1 MHLLFLPPSDVMN
14 EVIVSSPKPCLFPA
28 ATDIS
33 YVVYGVRLFISYLLS
48 LSVVVFRIRE
58 LSFFIF
64 SLIQN
69 LVRSPSPVFSGSSQ
83 VILTLLD
90 FMLVTVGFLGL
101 SGNRATK
108 GEIMTLLF
116 YLCIISLR
124 KFQDRSKDVTSFT
137 FQ

>member
-1 MHLLFLPPSDVMN
+1 MHLLFLPSSDVMN
-14 EVIVSSPKPCLFPA
+14 EVIITSPKPCLFPA

-58 LSFFIF
+58 FSFF

-90 FMLVTVGFLGL
+90 LMLVTVGFLGL

-108 GEIMTLLF
+108 GGNHDT
-116 YLCIISLR
+116 IILSLYYFFRR
-124 KFQDRSKDVTSFT
+124 KFQERSKDNTSLT